1 MRCLGNLFEKLL
13 KAALAIAVLV
23 VINGRTLVGQE
34 FPVRGS
40 SGAAHILNQ
49 ELLPP
54 VESDAGVMQSSP
66 IRDPVRSPRRAPL
79 QMLELTQADPQSAE
93 AKEQRFLIE
102 RVDAQRTLDITIG
115 RPTILRF
122 RNVPFRDQVGD
133 PTIAETLNITE
144 TELSITG
151 KKVGSTVL
159 NFWFRDPAS
168 ASGQEML
175 SYLVRVS
182 EDPERSR
189 QYDILLEN
197 LERDVNRGFPNSVV
211 DLSYVG
217 SQVVVRGKA
226 KDIEEATHILRI
238 VSQSLPGEDQVDQS
252 AAIVPAA
259 SQNRSQAN
267 LFQPGR
273 VQPASLESA
282 EGFTIDEIVGAGG
295 FESIFRGEATT
306 GANVTRINNRIVN
319 MLEVAGVHQVMLKVT
334 LAEVVRD
341 SGRSL
346 IANTRFGVDSDT
358 QSDINFV
365 HETGIGR
372 LTFQTDQ
379 FFLRFDA
386 LKRLGMARSLSEPNL
401 TTLSGQPANFLVGG
415 QFPILESTSTVAVT
429 NQTIRFIP
437 FGVQLAVLPT
447 VTDGDRIRLQ
457 LQATISERAGG
468 GGIGGGGNGGGI
480 GGGIGGGGGN
490 QNNDPSQPPSL
501 NTRTFTSTVE
511 LRDTESLALAGLI
524 RNSLTTSSA
533 RVPFLG
539 DLPVVGN
546 LFGQNT
552 SGFQEQELLVIVT
565 PYLVSPVA
573 AGKTPAVPGNDTFE
587 SDDLEFFI
595 HGSAHGSIAEDYRSP
610 VRSNISRM
618 RAFRR
623 SEQTYIIGMPGHS
636 SGRPLPD
643 PAAPQRTVQTRP
655 LMEVAP

>member
-1 MRCLGNLFEKLL
+1 MRCLGKRLEKLL
-13 KAALAIAVLV
+13 TTALAIAVLI
-23 VINGRTLVGQE
+23 VINGGTLVGQE
-34 FPVRGS
+34 SPVRGA
-40 SGAAHILNQ
+40 SGASRGLIQ
-49 ELLPP
+49 EQLPP
-54 VESDAGVMQSSP
+54 AESDAGVLQSAP
-66 IRDPVRSPRRAPL
+66 IRDPVRVPRRAPSE
-79 QMLELTQADPQSAE
+79 MMDFTQAEPQSAE
-93 AKEQRFLIE
+93 TKEQRFLIE

-122 RNVPFRDQVGD
+122 RNVPFRDQIGD

-159 NFWFRDPAS
+159 NFWFRDPTS

-252 AAIVPAA
+252 AAIVPTI
-259 SQNRSQAN
+259 SQNRSQTN
-267 LFQPGR
+267 LFQPGG
-273 VQPASLESA
+273 VQQSSFEAA
-282 EGFTIDEIVGAGG
+282 DGFTIDEIVGAGG
-295 FESIFRGEATT
+295 FESIFRGEAST
-306 GANVTRINNRIVN
+306 GANFTRINNRIVN

-346 IANTRFGVDSDT
+346 VANTRFGVDSDT

-401 TTLSGQPANFLVGG
+401 TTLSGQSANFLVGG
-415 QFPILESTSTVAVT
+415 QFPILESTSTVAAV
-429 NQTIRFIP
+429 NQNIRYVP
-437 FGVQLAVLPT
+437 FGVQLTVLPT
-447 VTDGDRIRLQ
+447 VTNGDRIRLQ

-468 GGIGGGGNGGGI
+468 GIGGGGGG
-480 GGGIGGGGGN
+480 GGGGGN

-501 NTRTFTSTVE
+501 STRTFTSTVE

-533 RVPFLG
+533 RIPFLG

-546 LFGQNT
+546 LFGQN
-552 SGFQEQELLVIVT
+552 SSNYQEQELLVIVT

-573 AGKTPAVPGNDTFE
+573 AGTTPAIPGSDTFE
-587 SDDLEFFI
+587 SDDLEFFL
-595 HGSAHGSIAEDYRSP
+595 HGGVYGSIAEDYRTP
-610 VRSNISRM
+610 VRNTIPKM
-618 RAFRR
+618 RSFRR
-623 SEQTYIIGMPGHS
+623 SEQKYIIGLPGHA

-643 PAAPQRTVQTRP
+643 PAAPSNRIRTGSKVEAAQ
-655 LMEVAP
+655 